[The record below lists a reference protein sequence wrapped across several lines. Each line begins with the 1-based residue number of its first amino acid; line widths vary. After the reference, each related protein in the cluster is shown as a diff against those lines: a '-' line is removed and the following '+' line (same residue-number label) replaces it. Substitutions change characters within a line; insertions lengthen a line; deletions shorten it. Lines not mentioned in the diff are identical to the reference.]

1 MEREGLEPPNPMGA
15 DLQSA
20 AFTDFA
26 IFPND
31 LLIILQFIKI
41 ITILTFQKIH
51 LKWIFFH

>member
-1 MEREGLEPPNPMGA
+1 MEREGLEPPKPIGA

-31 LLIILQFIKI
+31 LLIIIPYFWNKLRREMMY
-41 ITILTFQKIH
+41 ITF
-51 LKWIFFH
+51 

>member
-20 AFTDFA
+20 AVTNFA

-31 LLIILQFIKI
+31 LLIILHHFWNKLRWEIMYI
-41 ITILTFQKIH
+41 IF
-51 LKWIFFH
+51 

>member
-20 AFTDFA
+20 AFTNFA

-31 LLIILQFIKI
+31 LLIILHHFP
-41 ITILTFQKIH
+41 LDP
-51 LKWIFFH
+51 